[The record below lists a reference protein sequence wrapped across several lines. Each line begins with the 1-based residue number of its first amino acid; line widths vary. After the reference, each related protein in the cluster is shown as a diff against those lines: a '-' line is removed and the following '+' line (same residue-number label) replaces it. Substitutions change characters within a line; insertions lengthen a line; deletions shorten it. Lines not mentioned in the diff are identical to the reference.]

1 MTTSFSRRVK
11 ALIKAIP
18 VGKVATYGQIAKC
31 AGNPRA
37 ARQVA
42 WLLHSS
48 SRKDNLPWHRV
59 ISSKGEISLP
69 PGQGYE
75 LQKAMLEEE
84 GIILDSLD
92 KIDLDRFLCD
102 LEQISGPEDISI

>member
-1 MTTSFSRRVK
+1 MTNSFSQRVK

-18 VGKVATYGQIAKC
+18 AGKVATYGQIAKF

-59 ISSKGEISLP
+59 ISSKGRISLP
-69 PGQGYE
+69 HDQGYE
-75 LQKAMLEEE
+75 LQKAMLEQE
-84 GIILDSLD
+84 GIILDESD
-92 KIDLDRFLCD
+92 KIDLDRFLCNFE
-102 LEQISGPEDISI
+102 LIFGPEDLSI